1 MKRTFFI
8 SVFSLATV
16 IMMSC
21 NKDDDN
27 INNNNN
33 TPNATDNNFM
43 TQAAYANR
51 SEVELGQLA
60 LTKSSNDSVKLF
72 AQMMITDHTAAI
84 ASLDSLAGRYT
95 YTLPSASDSAHIVI
109 KDSLNA
115 YTGHTFDT
123 AYINGQVRDHDRLIA
138 ILQYDI
144 SNGNADTVQAYA
156 NRILPT
162 IQSHK
167 QLADTISTNLQ

>member
-72 AQMMITDHTAAI
+72 AQMMISDHTAAI

-95 YTLPSASDSAHIVI
+95 YMLPSTSDSAHIVI
-109 KDSLNA
+109 KDSLNV

-123 AYINGQVRDHDRLIA
+123 AYINGQVRDHDRLTA
-138 ILQYDI
+138 IYQDDI